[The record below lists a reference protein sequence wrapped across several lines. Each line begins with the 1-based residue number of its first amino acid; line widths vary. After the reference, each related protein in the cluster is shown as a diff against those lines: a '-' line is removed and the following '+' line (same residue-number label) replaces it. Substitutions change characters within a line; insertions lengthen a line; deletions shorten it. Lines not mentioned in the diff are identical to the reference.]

1 MSPSGA
7 LRDKAL
13 HIHIHI
19 STHLAAKYIYS
30 YRPIDFGSICPLEH
44 LQILAVLELG
54 VLLAQDPGEH
64 LAGLHAGQH
73 HAAAFVPMRR
83 RIGVPWSLKWAK
95 ILDKSHLLYS
105 MYSPKGTNASLG
117 WAGIYGLYLHLALYS
132 TAFLWPCSFV
142 VIPFWGAN

>member
-1 MSPSGA
+1 LDRFA
-7 LRDKAL
+7 L
-13 HIHIHI
+13 
-19 STHLAAKYIYS
+19 
-30 YRPIDFGSICPLEH
+30 LEH

-117 WAGIYGLYLHLALYS
+117 WAGVYGLYLHLALYS

-142 VIPFWGAN
+142 VIPFLGRQLKFAFFMSFVRILGVGTG